1 MFSRLFLALALL
13 AGGTGL
19 SHAVHVVMCGG
30 PALRQWEGLRIQ
42 PDRHDNWWANFVRAS
57 TIRIA
62 QIQQKDPSAR
72 ITWIVYRPGY
82 ATRGREDGKPYTRWI
97 ADLAS
102 KYKIKL
108 VWVDSADQAIRAL
121 NSSPRFRGD
130 FVESFYY
137 FGHSNCFAW
146 MLDYGNNIMA
156 VSTEWIHETDLNRI
170 RRDIF
175 TPRSDCWSF
184 GCYTGPACPAGG
196 SASWAFPSGATRN
209 PPATAL
215 SPTAGCRKAWANGL
229 NRHVIV
235 NSE

>member
-1 MFSRLFLALALL
+1 
-13 AGGTGL
+13 
-19 SHAVHVVMCGG
+19 MC
-30 PALRQWEGLRIQ
+30 
-42 PDRHDNWWANFVRAS
+42 
-57 TIRIA
+57 IR
-62 QIQQKDPSAR
+62 DS
-72 ITWIVYRPGY
+72 TWIVYRPGY

-184 GCYTGPACPAGG
+184 GCYTG
-196 SASWAFPSGATRN
+196 ASMSGWWKRIVGVPLWGNTESTRYG
-209 PPATAL
+209 PVSDGRLPE
-215 SPTAGCRKAWANGL
+215 GVGKW
-229 NRHVIV
+229 VK
-235 NSE
+235 

>member
-156 VSTEWIHETDLNRI
+156 VSTEWIHETRPEPHPPGHFHPAVRLLELRLLHGGQHVRLVEAHRGRSPLGQHGI
-170 RRDIF
+170 HPLRPCLRRQ
-175 TPRSDCWSF
+175 
-184 GCYTGPACPAGG
+184 AAGRRG
-196 SASWAFPSGATRN
+196 QMG
-209 PPATAL
+209 
-215 SPTAGCRKAWANGL
+215 
-229 NRHVIV
+229 
-235 NSE
+235 

>member
-1 MFSRLFLALALL
+1 MLSRLFLALALL
-13 AGGTGL
+13 LGGTGL
-19 SHAVHVVMCGG
+19 SRAVHVVMCGG

-62 QIQQKDPSAR
+62 QIQQQDPAAR

-82 ATRGREDGKPYTRWI
+82 ATRGKEDGKPYTRWI

-102 KYKIKL
+102 KYKIRL
-108 VWVDSADQAIRAL
+108 VWVNSADQAIRAL
-121 NSSPRFRGD
+121 NSSPRFHGD
-130 FVESFYY
+130 KVESFYY
-137 FGHSNCFAW
+137 FGHSNCYAW

-175 TPRSDCWSF
+175 TPQSDCWSF
-184 GCYTGPACPAGG
+184 GCDTGASMSRWWKRIVGVPLWGNTESTRYGPVSDGRLPEGAGK
-196 SASWAFPSGATRN
+196 WV
-209 PPATAL
+209 
-215 SPTAGCRKAWANGL
+215 K
-229 NRHVIV
+229 
-235 NSE
+235 

>member
-19 SHAVHVVMCGG
+19 SQAVHVVMCGG

-108 VWVDSADQAIRAL
+108 VWVDSANQAIRAL

-184 GCYTGPACPAGG
+184 GCYTG
-196 SASWAFPSGATRN
+196 ASMSGWWKRIVGVPLWGNTESTRYG
-209 PPATAL
+209 PVSDGRLPE
-215 SPTAGCRKAWANGL
+215 GVGKW
-229 NRHVIV
+229 VK
-235 NSE
+235 